1 MKLISKILV
10 AITVLLSIV
19 VSNAQIKNAKTES
32 VKIYGNCDMCKKK
45 IEKAG
50 NLKSEAKVTW
60 NDKSQMATLIYD
72 AKKTNQD
79 EILKRI
85 ALVGYDSDKFLA
97 PDKTYSKLDKCCH
110 YDRPKKEIV
119 KIETPKAQMSGMTM
133 TENQEPSQLIA
144 IFENYFAIKD
154 ALVKSDGNIASVK
167 SKEML
172 YAIDA
177 VKMETL
183 KTDEHL
189 IWMKVFKNLTSD
201 TKSISETQ
209 DIEKQRNVFNSLSK
223 AVYELI
229 KVAKPTEA
237 VYYQYC
243 PMKKMNWLSKE
254 NTIKNPYYGAMM
266 LSCGSVVETI
276 K

>member
-1 MKLISKILV
+1 MNSISKILV
-10 AITVLLSIV
+10 TIAVLLSLTNIH
-19 VSNAQIKNAKTES
+19 AQIHNSVTEN
-32 VKIYGNCDMCKKK
+32 VKVYGSCGMCKSK

-50 NLKSEAKVTW
+50 FLKNVSKVTW
-60 NDKSQMATLIYD
+60 NEDSQIASLEYD

-97 PDKTYSKLDKCCH
+97 PDKTYSKLDKCCQ

-119 KIETPKAQMSGMTM
+119 KTETPKAEMLGMTM
-133 TENQEPSQLIA
+133 TENQEPSQLKA
-144 IFENYFAIKD
+144 IFENYFALKD
-154 ALVKSDGNIASVK
+154 GLVQTDAKTASQKAIALLS
-167 SKEML
+167 
-172 YAIDA
+172 AINT

-183 KTDEHL
+183 KTNEH
-189 IWMKVFKNLTSD
+189 IAWMKVFKDLTAD
-201 TKSISETQ
+201 AKSISETQ
-209 DIEKQRNVFNSLSK
+209 DIEKQRNVFNSLSTG
-223 AVYELI
+223 VYELI
-229 KVAKPTEA
+229 KVSKPTET